1 MRDHLGRILRGASI
15 AALLLLACPLAAL
28 AGTTGKISGRVL
40 DPKKQPLMGV
50 NVMVIGAPL
59 GALTD
64 DAGRYSILNVPAGTY
79 TVKVSLLGYRAV
91 TTTNVSVSADNT
103 TRLDLEL
110 AEAPVAMQEVVV
122 SARRPVVEVNR
133 TSTLAT
139 VSRDEIKKL
148 PVQELQ
154 DVVNLQAG
162 VVEGHFRGGRAGE
175 VQFQVDGVT
184 VNNAYDNTTSLR
196 LDRSLLEE
204 VQVISGTFDAEYGQ
218 AMSGVVNA
226 VLRRGTE
233 KFQWDGEVLSGG
245 FLYANG
251 GRRVQDLLWRPAGTA
266 NFQLSL
272 SGPTGLPKTTFL
284 LSGAHKSFDDFA
296 YATRAYTPATARG
309 DSSRNPNNKVG
320 QPDGDMSDIPLGQSR
335 EWAGIAK
342 VTNRSFA
349 NMEFSYQ
356 AIANLSDTRRS
367 AWTFHL
373 NPDGRKTQRTVSV
386 VHGLDFTQTLTK
398 KLFYNLSLRQ
408 NYWDYHDW
416 KYENVFDPRYDL
428 YGPLASPTGSVDGAY
443 VQGVDFSRFKQ
454 NTNAFVAKGAIT
466 NQVTSELQFKLGGE
480 FQASRIRFGA
490 PGSLEQTTVAGG
502 NQAIVRKDLGPI
514 PEYMP
519 VFASVYGQEMVEWN
533 DVTVRGGAR
542 FEFFDARSWLP
553 SDLENPANS
562 IAGAPQ
568 STAKAT
574 SNKMTLSPRIGVSY
588 PISKSAALFFAYG
601 HFYQLP
607 GLGQIF
613 TNSDYSVLRDIQAG
627 ESNFDKGIMG
637 NPDIRPEKTVQYQFG
652 YKQAVTPDL
661 GVEMNAFYKDIRDLL
676 GVEFVST
683 YNAAEYARWTNVDFG
698 SVVGFTVSVD
708 QRAIGPFSVN
718 ADYTWQFAQ
727 GNTSDPRE
735 TATRAEAGEDARPRQ
750 IPFNWDQRHTFNLT
764 GRYDQPDIMSLSVIL
779 RASSGQPY
787 TPTVS
792 TGGFGNGLET
802 NSGRKPSG
810 VTMDLRAEKQLRFS
824 GFDVSAFG
832 RVLNVFDAK
841 YFNGGVFASTGSPYY
856 SRFPGPDAGS
866 LSDPTRLFAPRRIEV
881 GFTFNRG
888 S

>member
-1 MRDHLGRILRGASI
+1 MIRDHLGRILRGASI

-40 DPKKQPLMGV
+40 DPKKQPLTSV

-64 DAGRYSILNVPAGTY
+64 ESGRFSILNVPAGTY
-79 TVKVSLLGYRAV
+79 TVKISLLGYRTV

-103 TRLDLEL
+103 TRLDVDL

-139 VSRDEIKKL
+139 VSREEIKKL

-175 VQFQVDGVT
+175 VQYQVDGVT

-233 KFQWDGEVLSGG
+233 KFEWDGEVLSGG
-245 FLYANG
+245 FLYTGG
-251 GRRVQDLLWRPAGTA
+251 GRRIQTYDARPTGTV
-266 NFQLSL
+266 NLQLSV

-284 LSGAHKSFDDFA
+284 LSGAHKSFDDYA
-296 YATRAYTPATARG
+296 YATRVYTPAAAPG
-309 DSSRNPNNKVG
+309 DASLNPDIKVG
-320 QPDGDMSDIPLGQSR
+320 QPDGDGEKIPLGQSR
-335 EWAGIAK
+335 SWDGILK
-342 VTNRSFA
+342 LTNRSLR
-349 NMEFSYQ
+349 NIELSYQ
-356 AIANLSDTRRS
+356 AIGNLSDTRRS
-367 AWTFHL
+367 AWAFHL

-386 VHGLDFTQTLTK
+386 VHGIDYTQTLSK
-398 KLFYNLSLRQ
+398 KLFFSVNLRQ

-416 KYENVFDPRYDL
+416 MYESPFDPRYDL
-428 YGPLASPTGSVDGAY
+428 YGPLKSPTGSVDGAY

-454 NTNAFVAKGAIT
+454 NTNAFVAKGALT
-466 NQVTSELQFKLGGE
+466 NQVTPELQFKLGGE
-480 FQASRIRFGA
+480 FQAPRIRFGA
-490 PGSLEQTTVAGG
+490 PGSLELTTVAGG
-502 NQAIVRKDLGPI
+502 TQAVVRKDLTPI
-514 PEYMP
+514 PEYLP
-519 VFASVYGQEMVEWN
+519 VFASGYAQEMIEWN
-533 DVTVRGGAR
+533 DLTIRGGAR
-542 FEFFDARSWLP
+542 VEFFDARTWLP
-553 SDLENPANS
+553 SDLANPANS
-562 IAGAPQ
+562 ISGAPQ
-568 STAKAT
+568 SVAEAT
-574 SNKMTLSPRIGVSY
+574 SNKLTLSPRIGVSY

-652 YKQAVTPDL
+652 YKQAITPDL
-661 GVEMNAFYKDIRDLL
+661 GLEMNAFYKDIRDLL
-676 GVEFVST
+676 GVEFIST

-708 QRAIGPFSVN
+708 QRSIGPIGLN

-735 TATRAEAGEDARPRQ
+735 TATRAEAGEDSRPRQ

-764 GRYDQPDIMSLSVIL
+764 ARYDQPDILSFSAIL
-779 RASSGQPY
+779 RAASGQPY
-787 TPTVS
+787 TPTLDA
-792 TGGFGNGLET
+792 GFGNGLET
-802 NSGRKPSG
+802 NSGRKPMS
-810 VTMDLRAEKQLRFS
+810 VALDLRAEKQMRWS
-824 GFDVSAFG
+824 GFDVSGFA
-832 RVLNVFDAK
+832 RVFNVFDAK
-841 YFNGGVFASTGSPYY
+841 FFNGGVFSSTGSAYY
-856 SRFPGPDAGS
+856 SRFPAQDRGA
-866 LSDPTRLFAPRRIEV
+866 LADPTRLYAPRRVEV